1 VSGLSERDV
10 RELGKYR
17 EGFEELGEIAN
28 AVANPPPGNK
38 KELDDGGGYNM
49 KGRHNECRAS
59 GVAVDL
65 TRVIDVALRT
75 KTGGERR

>member
-1 VSGLSERDV
+1 MGGHSERDV

-17 EGFEELGEIAN
+17 EGFGRFEELGEIAN

-38 KELDDGGGYNM
+38 KELDDGSGHNM
-49 KGRHNECRAS
+49 KGRHDEFRAN

-65 TRVIDVALRT
+65 TRVLRRERGDGFAL
-75 KTGGERR
+75 